1 MKTILCYGDSN
12 TWGYVPGTAQRYS
25 RDIRWAK
32 VMQKHLGAEYE
43 VIEEA
48 LNGRTTVHED
58 FLEEG
63 RNGMTYLTP
72 CLISH
77 APIDLVILK
86 LGVNDLKQRFSVPAS
101 DIADGVRKLAW
112 KILKSDS
119 GPNHQPPQL
128 LILIPPPLGKLTE
141 FADMFAGGLE
151 KSQQFSTHYQK
162 VAEELDC
169 PWLDVGEYVISSD
182 VDGIHWEAD
191 QHVRLGEV
199 VAEKV
204 RQLLPHITAST

>member
-12 TWGYVPGTAQRYS
+12 TWGYIPGTAERYG
-25 RDIRWAK
+25 RNIRWPK
-32 VMQKHLGAEYE
+32 VMQQHLGAGYE

-63 RNGMTYLTP
+63 RNGITYLTP

-86 LGVNDLKQRFSVPAS
+86 LGVNDLKHRFSVPAS
-101 DIADGVRKLAW
+101 DIADGVRKLSW

-119 GPNHQPPQL
+119 GPNHQPPKL
-128 LILIPPPLGKLTE
+128 LIVTPPPMGKLSQ
-141 FADMFAGGLE
+141 FADMFEGGPE
-151 KSQQFSTHYQK
+151 KSRQFSRHYQA
-162 VAEELDC
+162 VADELGC
-169 PWLDVGEYVISSD
+169 AYLDAGAHVVSSD

-191 QHVRLGEV
+191 QHVKLGGIM
-199 VAEKV
+199 AEKV
-204 RQLLPHITAST
+204 KQLCESED

>member
-12 TWGYVPGTAQRYS
+12 TWGYIPGTAERYG
-25 RDIRWAK
+25 RDIRWPK
-32 VMQKHLGAEYE
+32 VMQKHLGADYE
-43 VIEEA
+43 IIEEA

-101 DIADGVRKLAW
+101 DIADGVRKLSW

-119 GPNHQPPQL
+119 GINHQPPRL
-128 LILIPPPLGKLTE
+128 MIVTPPPMGKLSQ
-141 FADMFAGGLE
+141 FADMFAGGPE
-151 KSQQFSTHYQK
+151 KSQQFAKHYK
-162 VAEELDC
+162 VVADELGCDY
-169 PWLDVGEYVISSD
+169 LDAGEHVVSSD
-182 VDGIHWEAD
+182 IDGIHWAAD
-191 QHVRLGEV
+191 QHIHLGKV
-199 VAEKV
+199 MAEKV
-204 RQLLPHITAST
+204 RSLFE